1 MAISWYK
8 NIRKVLKDEP
18 ELWLSYI
25 HGQQLENITHL
36 AKIKPR
42 YRGLPLQLMKFSYLL
57 MKAWHPFPY
66 KSIDNSAEYFVFAG
80 TSNQMDALDTT
91 IDALRSAGAT
101 VVAVAPKHLL
111 NQQRRKERY
120 VAWSLSF
127 TDIMKTMVLLAWRGP
142 FLYQE
147 LKKLHPEAV
156 NWWLSDFCLIYAYL
170 AHFQRVLIKTQPSFV
185 ITANDHNAPNRCML
199 AIAHELSIKTAYLQ
213 HASVS
218 PLFPALRINYA
229 FLDGSY
235 ALDIYRQCEKNQ
247 PDTKRNAP
255 IPKVFLTGQKKPIT
269 KSSKGSLD
277 SIGIALNS
285 LDDIDSALCFISQLC
300 DRDYKL
306 VIRWH
311 PGQAEHDVKKIRE
324 FFKEHSNIALSD
336 PKREPVGKFLC
347 CISWLIAGN
356 SSIHLEA
363 ALANVNCIYYELV
376 PPSIP
381 DYYGYIKNRLAIKVS
396 SVEDIVNLID
406 AGMINSSNSQEA
418 VRYYSSTYQTEWEG
432 REGELVAEILDSICN
447 ITKTYIEPVSI

>member
-66 KSIDNSAEYFVFAG
+66 KNIDNSAEYFVFAG

-111 NQQRRKERY
+111 NQPKRKERY
-120 VAWSLSF
+120 VAWSLSS

-156 NWWLSDFCLIYAYL
+156 SWWFSNFCFIYAYL
-170 AHFQRVLIKTQPSFV
+170 AYFQRVLPLMPLECV

-218 PLFPALRINYA
+218 PLFPALRVNYA
-229 FLDGSY
+229 FLDGKYSS
-235 ALDIYRQCEKNQ
+235 DVYRQCEQNQ
-247 PDTKRNAP
+247 PHTERSVP
-255 IPKVFLTGQKKPIT
+255 IPEVFLTGQKKPIA
-269 KSSKGSLD
+269 KNDKGVVD

-285 LDDIDSALCFISQLC
+285 LDDIDVAISFINRLVDLQ
-300 DRDYKL
+300 YNI

-311 PGQAEHDVKKIRE
+311 PGQSESDIKEIKKAFE
-324 FFKEHSNIALSD
+324 EYKVVNFSD
-336 PKREPVGKFLC
+336 PKDEPVSQFLSR
-347 CISWLIAGN
+347 INWLIAGN

-363 ALANVNCIYYELV
+363 ALANVKCMYYELV
-376 PPSIP
+376 VPDVP
-381 DYYGYIKNRLAIKVS
+381 DYYGYVKNGLAIKVS
-396 SVEDIVNLID
+396 SVEEID
-406 AGMINSSNSQEA
+406 NSIRSGIDFSDELQET
-418 VRYYSSTYQTEWEG
+418 VRYYSATYQTEWEG
-432 REGELVAEILDSICN
+432 REGELVAEILKSIEKGTHLSVTQLN
-447 ITKTYIEPVSI
+447 Y